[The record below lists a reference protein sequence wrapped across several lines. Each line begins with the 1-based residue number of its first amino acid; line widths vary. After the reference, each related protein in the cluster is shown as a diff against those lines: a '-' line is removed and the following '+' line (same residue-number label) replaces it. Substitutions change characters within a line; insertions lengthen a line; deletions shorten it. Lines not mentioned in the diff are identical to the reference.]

1 MGPFLFY
8 EEALMAQD
16 GQIITLDVDD
26 GKLRQILTDPVGGP
40 ATVDEWLDI
49 FGISNFTVSPE
60 YTEKELAGDAT
71 TIDQYSKIKK
81 LTGSFQCQM
90 TFATLEVLLG
100 ATAAYTGSSPNE
112 TATLTLLSSDLPNY
126 FELDVRSNYRGGSDA
141 AGGDFHVRIC
151 KAKMTKFTYTM
162 ASEEYATLQIDWAGV
177 SRLADNAFMILTEN
191 ETAVTYT
198 GSPDTTAPTVSST
211 TPTDGATGQSATVNV
226 VFNFSEA
233 IVYDVG
239 NYAIT
244 KADGTAV
251 TFVGE
256 KTDSDTVTLNPTGSL
271 DSGGVYIAIASG
283 VRDMA
288 GNMLAA
294 PHVINFTI
302 S

>member
-1 MGPFLFY
+1 
-8 EEALMAQD
+8 MAQD

-40 ATVDEWLDI
+40 ATFDEWLDI

-71 TIDQYSKIKK
+71 TIDQYSKLKK

-112 TATLTLLSSDLPNY
+112 TATLTLSSSDLPNY

-141 AGGDFHVRIC
+141 TGGDFHVRIA

-177 SRLADNAFMILTEN
+177 ARLADNAFMTFTEN

-198 GSPDTTAPTVSST
+198 GSPDTTAPTLSSST
-211 TPTDGATGQSATVNV
+211 PADGATGVSGTANV
-226 VFNFSEA
+226 VLNFSEE
-233 IVYDVG
+233 IVYDIG
-239 NYAIT
+239 NYAIA

-251 TFVGE
+251 AFTGS
-256 KTDSDTVTLNPTGSL
+256 KTDADTVTLNPTPTL
-271 DSGGVYIAIASG
+271 DSAGVYIVTVAG
-283 VRDMA
+283 VRDLA
-288 GNMLAA
+288 GNMLATPA
-294 PHVINFTI
+294 VINFTI
-302 S
+302 A